1 MDLKDLLRQW
11 NVESLQKNLQK
22 EFDKLLYK
30 KFTHKFLESL
40 YEYTEPTIEGIEN
53 IPKHG
58 PTLVIPNHSG
68 ILALDA
74 LVLQYIIMKQVK
86 RFPYT
91 MSHNFWHSQPFF
103 KYSSEKLGYIPQD
116 FKAAV
121 KLLKENKLLVLF
133 PEAEEGNFKPS
144 IYMYRLQR
152 FNPGFISLALL
163 TNATIVPTCI
173 IGAEEANI
181 NLGYI
186 YLEKSNVKVPLPL
199 NLIPFP
205 VKWKI
210 LFLKPIDLSKYNKSQ
225 AKNVEFLQE
234 AAQIIRMKI
243 QHRIHIELLN
253 RGILKYLVDG

>member
-1 MDLKDLLRQW
+1 MDLSNIFSQFTQ
-11 NVESLQKNLQK
+11 LQNEFQK
-22 EFDKLLYK
+22 EFNKLFYK
-30 KFTHKFLESL
+30 KFSNKFLENL
-40 YEYTEPTIEGIEN
+40 YEYTNPEIIGIEN
-53 IPKHG
+53 IPKLQ

-68 ILALDA
+68 VLAIDA
-74 LVLQYIIMKQVK
+74 LVLQYIIMEKAK

-91 MSHNFWHSQPFF
+91 MSHNFWHSYAFF

-116 FKAAV
+116 FKVAL
-121 KLLKENKLLVLF
+121 KLLKEKKLLCLF

-144 IYMYRLQR
+144 IYMYRLQK
-152 FNPGFISLALL
+152 FNPGFISLAIL
-163 TNATIVPTCI
+163 TDAKIIPTCI

-186 YLEKSNVKVPLPL
+186 HLEKSDLKIPIPL
-199 NLIPFP
+199 NLIPFK

-210 LFLKPIDLSKYNKSQ
+210 IFLEPIDMRKYSKKD
-225 AKNVEFLQE
+225 AKDINFLTE

-243 QHRIHIELLN
+243 QDRIHKELLN